1 MSKVAKKIGG
11 AVKDFA
17 ESVVGGVKKIFEG
30 VKKVFKK
37 VWESPIGKIILI
49 AGAIYLGGAALGA
62 WSSPFASINGA
73 LAGGAGE
80 TVLGGAAAGDTL
92 AAGAAEAASGAAAAG
107 GAAEGAA
114 LTAAGGDAVLAAN
127 AANAASVASG
137 VGAQTAAASAASQA
151 AANIGIIDKVL
162 AGIGKVAGSGSAVG
176 KFAADNPL
184 LAYAGMQGL
193 AGAFTKSDAEIAE
206 EAMRDRRNWI
216 AANTNTKDIDVMIHS
231 NREVDQRK
239 AENQPAQQASSQA
252 VDRPGYTPP
261 TIQPNAPSTP
271 QQPAYQDIVPDK
283 PNSAGIIAQRLAAR
297 APGRAA

>member
-49 AGAIYLGGAALGA
+49 AGAVYLGGAALGA
-62 WSSPFASINGA
+62 WSSPFSSINGA
-73 LAGGAGE
+73 LVGGAGE
-80 TVLGGAAAGDTL
+80 TTLGGAAAGDTL
-92 AAGAAEAASGAAAAG
+92 AAGAAEAAATG
-107 GAAEGAA
+107 AEGAT
-114 LTAAGGDAVLAAN
+114 LTAAGGDAALAAN
-127 AANAASVASG
+127 AANAATAASG
-137 VGAQTAAASAASQA
+137 IGAETAAAGAASQA
-151 AANIGIIDKVL
+151 AANVGIIDKVL

-216 AANTNTKDIDVMIHS
+216 TENTNTKDIDVMIHS
-231 NREVDQRK
+231 NREAQRR
-239 AENQPAQQASSQA
+239 AESLAAPGTPQAAA

-261 TIQPNAPSTP
+261 TIQPNAPATP
-271 QQPAYQDIVPDK
+271 QQPAYQDIAPDQ